1 MEPVIVHR
9 IMHAICTVVYH
20 KNLKY
25 HTVRHALL
33 LWLSEEVDRNPV
45 SMVNV

>member
-1 MEPVIVHR
+1 
-9 IMHAICTVVYH
+9 MHAIHTVVYH

-33 LWLSEEVDRNPV
+33 LWLAEEVYRNPV
-45 SMVNV
+45 DTVSV